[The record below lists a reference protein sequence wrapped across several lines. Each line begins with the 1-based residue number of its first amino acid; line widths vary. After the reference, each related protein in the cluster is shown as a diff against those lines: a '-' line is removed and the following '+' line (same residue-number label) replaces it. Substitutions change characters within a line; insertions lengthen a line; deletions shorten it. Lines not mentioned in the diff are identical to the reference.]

1 MFGEDFIQYDF
12 KRPLKLSQDLRQRFD
27 IVVADPPY
35 LTEECLSKTVQ
46 TIKYLAKDKVLLCTG
61 ESEVFHFGFYS
72 LGLLLWL

>member
-1 MFGEDFIQYDF
+1 MFGKDFIQYDF
-12 KRPLKLSQDLRQRFD
+12 NWPLKLSQELQRRFD

-61 ESEVFHFGFYS
+61 ESDVFHFDFYA